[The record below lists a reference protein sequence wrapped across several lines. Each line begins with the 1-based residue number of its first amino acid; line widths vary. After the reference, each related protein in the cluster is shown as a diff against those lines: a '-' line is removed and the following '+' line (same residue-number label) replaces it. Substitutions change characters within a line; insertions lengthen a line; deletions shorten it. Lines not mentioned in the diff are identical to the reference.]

1 MESGQGPR
9 AAAGPV
15 RVTWPRQRSH
25 IQNESTRVSVR
36 KRVSVTSAV
45 KMTQVMKMQRVRR
58 VNTNVD
64 HEVKSRYWRW
74 LQSKEQK
81 TR

>member
-25 IQNESTRVSVR
+25 IQNSSQCEEAGEGDISCENDPGDEDAELGESILTW
-36 KRVSVTSAV
+36 T
-45 KMTQVMKMQRVRR
+45 MK
-58 VNTNVD
+58 
-64 HEVKSRYWRW
+64 
-74 LQSKEQK
+74 
-81 TR
+81 